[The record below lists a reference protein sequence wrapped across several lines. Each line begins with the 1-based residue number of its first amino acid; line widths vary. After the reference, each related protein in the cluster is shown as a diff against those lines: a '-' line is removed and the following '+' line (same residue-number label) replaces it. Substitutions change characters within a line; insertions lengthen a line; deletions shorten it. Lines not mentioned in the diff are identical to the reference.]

1 MSAIAQLV
9 QAAPLCSSQHQ
20 WQPQLHQQWR
30 LLCRPG
36 PCGRRSSSTCAALA
50 QLASGLLPSTWLI
63 IHTGAANTQPSPLQ
77 GGRLSAAV
85 EQQVEAA
92 VTAQTLPQS

>member
-1 MSAIAQLV
+1 MRPLQLSPAQKTKGL
-9 QAAPLCSSQHQ
+9 AL
-20 WQPQLHQQWR
+20 
-30 LLCRPG
+30 PG
-36 PCGRRSSSTCAALA
+36 DTMFKL
-50 QLASGLLPSTWLI
+50 TLI